1 MIYLGKLLKDGTNS
15 AWKQQNK
22 ATEKRREMEQ

>member
-15 AWKQQNK
+15 TRKQQNK
-22 ATEKRREMEQ
+22 ATEKKREMEQ